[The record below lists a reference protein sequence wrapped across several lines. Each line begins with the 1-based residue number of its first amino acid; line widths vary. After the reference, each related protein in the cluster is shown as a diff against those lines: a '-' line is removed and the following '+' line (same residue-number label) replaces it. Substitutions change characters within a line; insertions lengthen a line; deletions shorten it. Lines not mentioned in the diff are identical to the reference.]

1 MAKHETELP
10 TNDLLS
16 TDSAAKLEQPVGP
29 EIETKSEG
37 SENVSD
43 VTISLRTAEQ
53 KIAVYDRAEFEAN
66 KKLTH
71 ATYNAIVAIYALL
84 LSILQSGGLK
94 AFYRA
99 HAIEPHGNAK
109 NPLQPL
115 VAHLFRHYD
124 HRTYIRQTVWR
135 WSAALYVACST
146 GVSSH
151 AMLDFLIQHGLD
163 RLAED
168 YKKVRIGE
176 EPTHKLS
183 DQELAESISVS
194 KGDNNALPRMP
205 VTAELDGKCLA
216 VIDCNSERG
225 EAHIIAVLRPGE
237 KQILKIM
244 AADARRRQSAGK

>member
-1 MAKHETELP
+1 MAKHETELS

-16 TDSAAKLEQPVGP
+16 TDPVATLEQLTDP
-29 EIETKSEG
+29 EFENTSEDA
-37 SENVSD
+37 ENVSD
-43 VTISLRTAEQ
+43 VTTSLRGAEQ
-53 KIAVYDRAEFEAN
+53 KIAVYDRAELEAD
-66 KKLTH
+66 KKLKH
-71 ATYNAIVAIYALL
+71 ATYNAIVAIYVLI
-84 LSILQSGGLK
+84 LSILQNGGLK

-109 NPLQPL
+109 NPLQPI

-124 HRTYIRQTVWR
+124 HRSYIRQTVWR

-176 EPTHKLS
+176 EPMQKLS
-183 DQELAESISVS
+183 DQELAESISVR

-205 VTAELDGKCLA
+205 VTAELDGRCLA